1 MARPQTDH
9 EATTELLLAAAEQLI
24 RERGPVSP
32 SVTDI
37 ANACGMSQSNVYR
50 FFPSKEALFEA
61 FAERWFSEFTTIMEE
76 VVDSD
81 LPPREKLYQ
90 FFARRFTAKR
100 ERYAEDPAFFMACMT
115 LGDEH
120 RDVVMS
126 HVDLADHYM
135 ATILAEA
142 ITEGEFP
149 GMTIDGLMA
158 PVNLM
163 LAPFCDP
170 KLIPQYE
177 GSATVDSLRIVINTL
192 FNGLS
197 ARSADKPL
205 IAGSPLKLAS

>member
-9 EATTELLLAAAEQLI
+9 EATAEKLLEAAEQLI

-32 SVTDI
+32 SVTEI

-61 FAERWFSEFTTIMEE
+61 FAERWFRELDDTMEE
-76 VVDSD
+76 VVASD

-90 FFARRFTAKR
+90 FFARRFAIKR
-100 ERYAEDPAFFMACMT
+100 ARYEEDRDYFMACMM

-120 RDVVMS
+120 HDVVMS

-142 ITEGEFP
+142 ITDGEFP
-149 GMTIDGLMA
+149 GMTIDSLMA

-163 LAPFCDP
+163 VAPFCDP

-177 GSATVDSLRIVINTL
+177 GSATIDNLRIVIDTL
-192 FNGLS
+192 FNGLGDRHAAPPES
-197 ARSADKPL
+197 IDTH
-205 IAGSPLKLAS
+205 LKLAS

>member
-9 EATTELLLAAAEQLI
+9 EATIELLLATAEELI

-32 SVTDI
+32 SVTEI

-61 FAERWFSEFTTIMEE
+61 FAERWFSELNTIMEE

-81 LPPREKLYQ
+81 LPPREKLFQ
-90 FFARRFTAKR
+90 FFARRSAVKR
-100 ERYAEDPAFFMACMT
+100 ARYAEDRDFFMACMM
-115 LGDEH
+115 LGEEH
-120 RDVVMS
+120 HDVVMS

-142 ITEGEFP
+142 ITDGEFP

-158 PVNLM
+158 PINLM

-177 GSATVDSLRIVINTL
+177 NSATIDNLRIVINTL

-197 ARSADKPL
+197 AASMDKPES
-205 IAGSPLKLAS
+205 AATPLKLAS

>member
-1 MARPQTDH
+1 MARPQSDH
-9 EATTELLLAAAEQLI
+9 EATTELLLATAEQLI

-61 FAERWFSEFTTIMEE
+61 FAERWFRELNEMMEN
-76 VVDSD
+76 VVESD
-81 LPPREKLYQ
+81 LPPREKLFQ
-90 FFARRFTAKR
+90 FFAQRYVVKR
-100 ERYAEDPAFFMACMT
+100 ARYEEDPDYFMACMA

-126 HVDLADHYM
+126 YVDLADHYM

-142 ITEGEFP
+142 ISNGEFP
-149 GMTIDGLMA
+149 GMTIDGLMS
-158 PVNLM
+158 PINLM

-170 KLIPQYE
+170 KLIPQYQN
-177 GSATVDSLRIVINTL
+177 STVEKLRIVIDTI

-197 ARSADKPL
+197 AKGSEKPKTVET
-205 IAGSPLKLAS
+205 PLKLAS